1 MWRVSAWPSVH
12 SRAARVYPTRLT
24 ALNFCCY
31 CDVNLLSS
39 LSDMCFVLCTVVLY
53 TDSSWLGW
61 RSRMDDRGYP
71 LRKSLRPTCL
81 HRDGQESRCRGNWRI
96 WGFHAVIVCLHVQV
110 EMKEIRNIVLHSN
123 CLWWHQTIFYIAWST
138 NQIKFYPSIRIATL
152 CIYCPSTTV

>member
-1 MWRVSAWPSVH
+1 MAVGPLSCR
-12 SRAARVYPTRLT
+12 SRISHTSNGFEFLLLLWCEPVEFLVWYVFCAVYST
-24 ALNFCCY
+24 
-31 CDVNLLSS
+31 
-39 LSDMCFVLCTVVLY
+39 TVVLY